1 MSWEHGQRVFE
12 ELLLDAD
19 WALNAGNWMWLSASA
34 FYYQYYRVY
43 SPVAFGK
50 KTDPFGNYIRKY
62 CPELKE
68 YPSDLIFEP
77 WKASVAEQKRYK
89 CELGKE
95 YPNRIVIHEMVSDLN
110 KGRMKRAYEVHRGE
124 RADEGEPLPK
134 VFVKEEIPRPFIK
147 IEPKEEPI
155 DHDEDPANFC

>member
-34 FYYQYYRVY
+34 FFYQYFRVY

-50 KTDPFGNYIRKY
+50 KTDRDGDYIRKY

-68 YPSDLIFEP
+68 FPSNLIYEP
-77 WKASVAEQKRYK
+77 WKATADEQRRYK
-89 CELGKE
+89 CKLGKD
-95 YPNRIVIHEMVSDLN
+95 YPNRIVIHEDVQNLN
-110 KGRMKRAYEVHRGE
+110 KGRMKRAYEVHNGE
-124 RADEGEPLPK
+124 RDEDPLPK
-134 VFVKEEIPRPFIK
+134 VFVKPELPTPFIK
-147 IEPKEEPI
+147 IEPKQEPI
-155 DHDEDPANFC
+155 DEDFEC

>member
-1 MSWEHGQRVFE
+1 MYVSWEHGQRVFE

-34 FYYQYYRVY
+34 FYYQFYRVY

-50 KTDPFGNYIRKY
+50 KTDPTGKYIRKY
-62 CPELKE
+62 CPELKD
-68 YPSDLIFEP
+68 YPTEFIFEP
-77 WKASVAEQKRYK
+77 WKASAAEQKRYK
-89 CELGKE
+89 CELGKD
-95 YPNRIVIHEMVSDLN
+95 YPNRVVVHEEVLNIN

-124 RADEGEPLPK
+124 RLEEPVPK
-134 VFVKEEIPRPFIK
+134 VLVKEEMPTPFIK

-155 DHDEDPANFC
+155 DHDEDPDNFC